1 VSSVCGNAARVVTIA
16 LMATAWLAPA
26 VHAQS
31 EATFDARATLEA
43 GAGVEVR
50 EGLQAPAALQAR
62 ARAALA
68 TLNGMLHVHGLHR
81 AVRVQRDRWGV
92 AHIYAADQ
100 HDLFFAQGFVV
111 SQDRLFQME
120 MWKRAGQGRL
130 AEVLGPAAVERD
142 LNARRLRYRGDMQA
156 EFSSYAPDTEEIL
169 AAFTDGINAYIARLT
184 APGGPGL
191 PLEFQLAG
199 FAPESWKP
207 SDCLNR
213 MAAYSMT
220 SNATLEL
227 QHAQVLTLLGNETAS
242 GLFDLD
248 PRVLFDPKPGVD
260 YSGLSPALLD
270 ALVGSDA
277 RIAFEPKLLRE
288 SNDWTVSGALT
299 LRGKPLLANDP
310 HRVIAEPSLR
320 YIVHLVAPGWN
331 VIGAGEPALPGV
343 AVGHNESIAWGF
355 TIFGLDQQDLYV
367 EELNPAQPL
376 QYATESGWQS
386 MQVSDETIPVR
397 GAAPVH
403 VQIKFTRHGPVLWDD
418 GRRALALRWVGDEP
432 GSAGY
437 LASLTLDRARNWR
450 EFEAAMP
457 RWKVP
462 SENIVYADRAGN
474 IGEHSTGLAPWRK
487 NWSGLLPVPGNGQ
500 FEWAG
505 FIPNA
510 ALPHSYNPASG
521 FVVTANQ
528 RMIPDGYPY
537 AVGFEWSDPA
547 RYLRIRQVLEEARS
561 RGRKLR
567 VADMQDLQSDVVSL
581 LAQDLQRLLRAARA
595 APDAAGEAQDMVR
608 MMLDWD
614 GALRVDSPQAALF
627 EFWVHDLQREVT
639 ALLVPQSAR
648 EALGDVTRVRL
659 ARELDEPA
667 TGIIGSSAARDALLL
682 RTLNE
687 ARARLVAAR
696 GPDVAQWA
704 WGAMHT
710 VTFRHGLDGFPVA
723 AALFDRGPLRRSGD
737 GEVVQATSFS
747 DGSFDQDDGASYRE
761 IFDLADWDAS
771 VGINVPGQS
780 GQPAARHYD
789 DLLPMWLEGRYFPLS
804 YSRKAVDAV
813 TSDLL
818 ELIPR

>member
-1 VSSVCGNAARVVTIA
+1 VSADCSNASWFGLLALLAVVWPARAA
-16 LMATAWLAPA
+16 L
-26 VHAQS
+26 AQS
-31 EATFDARATLEA
+31 DAAVAAPSALESPPREALR
-43 GAGVEVR
+43 
-50 EGLQAPAALQAR
+50 AR

-68 TLNGMLHVHGLHR
+68 TLDGTLRVRGLHR

-120 MWKRAGQGRL
+120 MWKRSGQGRL
-130 AEVLGPAAVERD
+130 AEVLGPGAVERD

-169 AAFTDGINAYIARLT
+169 EAFTGGINAYIALLT

-199 FAPESWKP
+199 IAPEPWKP

-220 SNATLEL
+220 SNAALEL
-227 QHAQVLTLLGNETAS
+227 QHAQVMTLLGNDAAS
-242 GLFDLD
+242 GLFDFD
-248 PRVLFDPKPGVD
+248 PQVKLDPKPGVD
-260 YSGLSPALLD
+260 YSGLSPGLLD

-277 RIAFEPKLLRE
+277 RIAFETKLLRE
-288 SNDWTVSGALT
+288 SNDWTVSGALSSS
-299 LRGKPLLANDP
+299 GKPLLANDP

-343 AVGHNESIAWGF
+343 AVGHNGDIAWGF

-367 EELNPAQPL
+367 EELNPAEPL

-386 MQVSDETIPVR
+386 MRLSDETILVR

-403 VQIKFTRHGPVLWDD
+403 VQIKYTRHGPVLWDD
-418 GRRALALRWVGDEP
+418 GRRALALRWVGEEP

-437 LASLTLDRARNWR
+437 LASLTLDRARNWQ

-474 IGEHSTGLAPWRK
+474 IGEHSTGLAPRRK
-487 NWSGLLPVPGNGQ
+487 NWTGLLPVPGNGQ

-505 FIPNA
+505 FIRNA
-510 ALPHSYNPASG
+510 ELPHSYNPASG
-521 FVVTANQ
+521 FIATANQ
-528 RMIPDGYPY
+528 RMVPDGYPY
-537 AVGFEWSDPA
+537 AVGFEWSDPS
-547 RYLRIRQVLEEARS
+547 RYLRITQVLEEAKS
-561 RGRKLR
+561 RGNKLR

-581 LAQDLQRLLRAARA
+581 LAQDLQRQLRGAGVAA
-595 APDAAGEAQDMVR
+595 DASGEAQATVR

-614 GALRVDSPQAALF
+614 CALRADSPQAALF
-627 EFWVHDLQREVT
+627 EYWLQGLQRQLT
-639 ALLVPQSAR
+639 TLLVPQNAR
-648 EALGDVTRVRL
+648 EALGDVTRVRV

-667 TGIIGSSAARDALLL
+667 TGILGSVAARDALLL

-687 ARARLVAAR
+687 ARAQLVAER

-704 WGAMHT
+704 WGALHT
-710 VTFRHGLDGFPVA
+710 VTFRHALDGLPAA

-747 DGSFDQDDGASYRE
+747 DGSFEQDDGASYRE
-761 IFDLADWDAS
+761 IFDLSDWDAS

-780 GQPAARHYD
+780 GQPAAKHYD

-804 YSRKAVDAV
+804 YSKKAVDVV
-813 TSDLL
+813 TSDVL